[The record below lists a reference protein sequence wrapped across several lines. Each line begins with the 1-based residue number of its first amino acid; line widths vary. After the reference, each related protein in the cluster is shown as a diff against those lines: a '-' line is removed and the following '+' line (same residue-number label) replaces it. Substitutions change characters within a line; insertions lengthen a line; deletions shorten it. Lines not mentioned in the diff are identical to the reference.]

1 MTRSFKELT
10 EEQFESFAQ
19 AHPAGSYL
27 QTAAQARLLA
37 RRGWQTSLVGLV
49 EDNQVVAAAVLG
61 WIPVRMGN
69 LFQIDGGMLIDFS
82 NQDLVKDFVE
92 GVMAFAKERH
102 GLFLRIMPNAIYRRF
117 DDEGQQIGDTENT
130 VIDALTRIGFEH
142 TPATKGWT
150 TNSSPSWQY
159 VKSLQPILEAQ
170 DTKKA
175 LRSSLAKDGK
185 YYLKKTDQ
193 FGIQVRRLSKADL
206 PDFKALTQDT
216 ANRLNYHDKEQFLM
230 SMGMMPIL
238 FLQK

>member
-92 GVMAFAKERH
+92 GVMAFAK
-102 GLFLRIMPNAIYRRF
+102 
-117 DDEGQQIGDTENT
+117 
-130 VIDALTRIGFEH
+130 
-142 TPATKGWT
+142 
-150 TNSSPSWQY
+150 
-159 VKSLQPILEAQ
+159 
-170 DTKKA
+170 
-175 LRSSLAKDGK
+175 
-185 YYLKKTDQ
+185 
-193 FGIQVRRLSKADL
+193 
-206 PDFKALTQDT
+206 
-216 ANRLNYHDKEQFLM
+216 
-230 SMGMMPIL
+230 
-238 FLQK
+238 